1 MTTTPSMDELM
12 AEQSQLVLKR
22 FDHALAW
29 QIGSHI
35 HAAAAER
42 NLPIGIEVS
51 HGASLVFLA
60 IMPGAT
66 PDNVDWVR
74 RKRAVA
80 LRFHQSSLYM
90 RLLCES
96 KGVNFHTRYRLP
108 EADYAASGG
117 GVPVF
122 VEHVGVVGAVA
133 ISGLPDV
140 EDHRLVVSALRSLL

>member
-1 MTTTPSMDELM
+1 MTTTPSMDDLL
-12 AEQSQLVLKR
+12 AEQAQLVLKR
-22 FDHALAW
+22 FDYALAL

-35 HAAAAER
+35 QAAAAQR

-51 HGASLVFLA
+51 HGASAVFLA

-108 EADYAASGG
+108 DADYAASGG

-122 VEHVGVVGAVA
+122 VENVGVVGAVA
-133 ISGLPDV
+133 VSGLQDV
-140 EDHRLVVSALRSLL
+140 EDHRLVVSAIQSIL